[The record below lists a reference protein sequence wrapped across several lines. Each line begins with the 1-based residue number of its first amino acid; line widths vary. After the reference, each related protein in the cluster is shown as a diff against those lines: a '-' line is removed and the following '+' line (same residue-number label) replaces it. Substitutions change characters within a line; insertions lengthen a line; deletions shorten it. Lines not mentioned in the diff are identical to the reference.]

1 MCLYFDTI
9 KDTKRWKKGYK
20 IFHLTL
26 PNICDSDNMDHA
38 VKDASLLS
46 PINNTCRVYR
56 LCETYVDSKHVSP
69 MDDSGYMYRLFDRG
83 TYIFPKVQSKY
94 NYENKTLGPG
104 AYHYYRNKS
113 FAKNSFIYEVPAIQ
127 ESRATRNQVQLSVLC
142 KCYFTGR
149 LYYRREMILNYLT
162 RYISYIWN
170 FGTKNLLHYNP
181 LKNDECC
188 SAAGTVMYIDTIVD
202 FNSSSF
208 TNIDKE
214 QLEYFKMYINKINKY
229 YKDNGT
235 KRAKRFF
242 CD

>member
-9 KDTKRWKKGYK
+9 KDTRRWRKGYK

-26 PNICDSDNMDHA
+26 PNVCNSDNMENA

-56 LCETYVDSKHVSP
+56 LCKTYVDSKHVSP
-69 MDDSGYMYRLFDRG
+69 MDDSGYMYRLFNKG
-83 TYIFPKVQSKY
+83 TYIFPKVQDNYDYKY
-94 NYENKTLGPG
+94 HTLGPG
-104 AYHYYRNKS
+104 AFHYYRNKW
-113 FAKNSFIYEVPAIQ
+113 FAKNCFIYRE
-127 ESRATRNQVQLSVLC
+127 TFRNQVQLSVLC

-149 LYYRREMILNYLT
+149 LYYRRGMILNYLKNYIYHI
-162 RYISYIWN
+162 RY

-188 SAAGTVMYIDTIVD
+188 SAAGTVMYIDKIVD
-202 FNSSSF
+202 FNPSSS
-208 TNIDKE
+208 TNIGKE

-229 YKDNGT
+229 YKENGT
-235 KRAKRFF
+235 KRTTREFF
-242 CD
+242 CN